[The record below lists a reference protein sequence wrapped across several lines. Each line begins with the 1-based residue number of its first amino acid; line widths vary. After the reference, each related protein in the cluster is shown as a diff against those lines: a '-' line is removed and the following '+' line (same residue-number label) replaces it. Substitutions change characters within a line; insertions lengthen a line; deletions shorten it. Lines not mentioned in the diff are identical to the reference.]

1 MLYLIG
7 VEGAIYDVLDTWH
20 NKHLYI
26 TAGECIS
33 KGVLGVVTPSFYS
46 CFTKREIQ
54 IAENLD
60 LISVDDGL
68 SRIESLSYE
77 MDKRCWAGTMIS
89 TDYIH
94 VENVIS
100 ILIRCLARDEKT
112 CMTIKGDILTLYFVN
127 SMWSFRI
134 LNREKFERVRTK
146 AILLGVE
153 NDK

>member
-26 TAGECIS
+26 TAGECIC
-33 KGVLGVVTPSFYS
+33 KNVLGVVTPSFYS

-68 SRIESLSYE
+68 SRIKSLSYE
-77 MDKRCWAGTMIS
+77 MDKRCWAGTKVS
-89 TDYIH
+89 TDYVH
-94 VENVIS
+94 VENIIS
-100 ILIRCLARDEKT
+100 ILIRCLARNEKT
-112 CMTIKGDILTLYFVN
+112 CMVIKDDILTMYFVN

-134 LNREKFERVRTK
+134 LDREKFEKVRTK
-146 AILLGVE
+146 AILMGVE
-153 NDK
+153 YDK